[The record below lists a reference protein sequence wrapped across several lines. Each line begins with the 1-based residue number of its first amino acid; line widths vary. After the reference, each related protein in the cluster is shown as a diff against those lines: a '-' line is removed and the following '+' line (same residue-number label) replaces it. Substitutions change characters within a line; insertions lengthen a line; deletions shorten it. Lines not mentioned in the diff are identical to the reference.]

1 MNESR
6 PTSEPESL
14 AMGIT
19 SPQTSG
25 SNSGTG
31 LPSDPGGISA
41 PLGASGMSRVVGVS
55 GVSGVAGVSGLSG
68 SQQADAGVSRRGGEG
83 RDSFAAEELA
93 IVLSHFEIGTIEAI
107 KEFPRGSRRAPKL
120 LIRAQSGAYLL
131 KRRAK
136 GRDDPFKVAFCHA
149 IQLYLAS
156 KQFPLPH
163 LIGTR
168 GDNNSMLQWRG
179 GIYELFEYI
188 KGSGY
193 DNSLEAT
200 QDAGRTLALFHKL
213 LIGYQP
219 EYEPPQ
225 GSYHGSR
232 AVAASMDAIPGSLAK
247 RDPSITERTDE
258 IQKTVK
264 FLHACYNEAALRANE
279 LGLSDW
285 PMHIVHG
292 DWHPGNML
300 FRGSKVVG
308 VIDYDSA
315 RMQQRVL
322 DIANGALQLSILGG
336 GDDPSAWPDYVDISR
351 FKRFL
356 RGYESVPDCVLSR
369 AELRVIPNLMI
380 EALIAES
387 VIPVAATGSF
397 ARIEGLGFLRMVE
410 RKVCWL
416 REQSEHLVKI
426 MEG

>member
-1 MNESR
+1 M
-6 PTSEPESL
+6 
-14 AMGIT
+14 
-19 SPQTSG
+19 
-25 SNSGTG
+25 
-31 LPSDPGGISA
+31 
-41 PLGASGMSRVVGVS
+41 
-55 GVSGVAGVSGLSG
+55 
-68 SQQADAGVSRRGGEG
+68 SRRGGEG

-149 IQLYLAS
+149 IQLYLAG